1 MGNLLAHINMPSFRQ
16 ICQTLVL
23 APGAHVVERPLLEGG
38 LQFQCQ
44 ANTGKR
50 IRSPPGLMA
59 ADDELEGIV
68 LTERILDAVDFV
80 PTVDNR

>member
-1 MGNLLAHINMPSFRQ
+1 
-16 ICQTLVL
+16 
-23 APGAHVVERPLLEGG
+23 
-38 LQFQCQ
+38 
-44 ANTGKR
+44 
-50 IRSPPGLMA
+50 MA